1 LIRRQDASIAID
13 RKAIEEG
20 EMYGEAFSGDAE
32 LEA

>member
-1 LIRRQDASIAID
+1 LIRPQDTGAAID
-13 RKAIEEG
+13 RKGIEEG